1 MIICDQPN
9 DTTYSDKIKSIE
21 YNAALSI
28 AGDVKGTSKEKLC
41 QQLGLESLKDK
52 KIDKECYLYE
62 LYQLN
67 CIIVC
72 MR

>member
-1 MIICDQPN
+1 MIIYDQPN

-21 YNAALSI
+21 YNMALSI

-52 KIDKECYLYE
+52 KIDKAVLF
-62 LYQLN
+62 
-67 CIIVC
+67 I
-72 MR
+72 